1 MKRDI
6 VTEYYRPL
14 LEQNHFLPVP
24 CPDNFGPAGQ
34 CWQIAPEIGG
44 GHYWVYA
51 KQDLFDIKIHDF
63 FFHEDQCLDMS
74 IPECISIQRYDSI
87 SGEELNPYRR
97 LSAGDIQTIVG
108 GKQRYRALIHKRIP
122 IHAVG
127 VEILPGYYEEFLKKH
142 YPDLYFD
149 LPSAFQSVNQAT
161 DFPAMSKLLFEIENY
176 RGDEAAAALFYEAKV
191 TEAIALVVDAWK
203 RQSQKH
209 EKPLSK
215 EDTES
220 LQNVVSYIADH
231 YAFDIPLERLASIA
245 CMSESKLKSC
255 FKRQFGCSTT
265 QYIQG
270 RRMSQAEHLLIGTD
284 FTMGQIA
291 QMIGYTTSSRFAELF
306 KKNTGIL
313 PIEYRK
319 LARKDRQPQSGHRE
333 MKQLFQEK
341 GT

>member
-1 MKRDI
+1 M
-6 VTEYYRPL
+6 
-14 LEQNHFLPVP
+14 
-24 CPDNFGPAGQ
+24 A
-34 CWQIAPEIGG
+34 
-44 GHYWVYA
+44 
-51 KQDLFDIKIHDF
+51 
-63 FFHEDQCLDMS
+63 

-108 GKQRYRALIHKRIP
+108 GKPRYRALIHKRIP
-122 IHAVG
+122 IHSVG
-127 VEILPGYYEEFLKKH
+127 IDILPNYYEDFLKKQ
-142 YPDLYFD
+142 YPDIYFD
-149 LPSAFQSVNQAT
+149 LPSAFQSVDQAT

-176 RGDEAAAALFYEAKV
+176 HGEGAAAALFYEAKV

-203 RQSQKH
+203 RQSQRR
-209 EKPLSK
+209 ERPLSAADA
-215 EDTES
+215 EG

-245 CMSESKLKSC
+245 CMSETKLKGC
-255 FKRQFGCSTT
+255 FKRQFGCSIT

-270 RRMSQAEHLLIGTD
+270 RRMSQAEHLLINTD

-306 KKNTGIL
+306 KKSTGIL

-319 LARKDRQPQSGHRE
+319 IARKE
-333 MKQLFQEK
+333 
-341 GT
+341 